1 MPDAL
6 RDHRDASL
14 GATAAK
20 PDGAGGAISR
30 NPATGEVLAQYPF
43 DDAAAIERRLVEAE
57 TGYRGWR
64 ATPVEQRAGVLA
76 RLAAVLEDD
85 VEPLAALITAE
96 MGKTLAEA
104 RAEVRKCANTAR
116 WFSQHGPALI
126 ADEPAPVEGDEVYV
140 SYLPI
145 GSVLGIM
152 PWNFPLWQ
160 AIRAAVP
167 IVLGGNAFLLKHA
180 PNVMGSAYALEA
192 AWLRAGT
199 PRGVFG
205 VVNVDNDPIEALIDD
220 PRIAAVTLTGSP
232 RAGSAVAALAGRALK
247 KSVLELG
254 GTDPFIVLAD
264 ADIER
269 AVATAIGARFANCG
283 QVCLAAKRFILEQPI
298 ADEFTSR
305 FVEAARQVVAGDPTD
320 EATTIGP
327 IAREDLRDGL
337 DRQVRQAIAQGAR
350 VLLGGHKRQGPGWF
364 YEPTILADV
373 EPGNTAFDEET
384 FGPVAALIVARDAEH
399 ALTLANATEYG
410 LSSNLWTR
418 DVGRAKQL
426 ARRIEAGG
434 VFINGFTASD
444 PRTPVGGVKRS
455 GYGRELSHF
464 GIREFV
470 NAQVVWTRKG

>member
-1 MPDAL
+1 MPDML
-6 RDHRDASL
+6 PDHRDASS
-14 GATAAK
+14 GQAAV
-20 PDGAGGAISR
+20 SR
-30 NPATGEVLAQYPF
+30 NPATGEVFAHYPY
-43 DDAAAIERRLVEAE
+43 DDAAAIERRLAAAQ
-57 TGYRGWR
+57 TGYRAWR
-64 ATPVEQRAGVLA
+64 ETPVAQRAAVLA
-76 RLAAVLEDD
+76 RLAGILERD
-85 VEPLAALITAE
+85 VEALAALITAE

-116 WFSQHGPALI
+116 WFSEHGPALI
-126 ADEPAPVEGDEVYV
+126 ADEPAPVEGEDVYV
-140 SYLPI
+140 AYLPI
-145 GSVLGIM
+145 GTVLGIM

-167 IVLGGNAFLLKHA
+167 ITLGGNGFLLKHA

-192 AWLRAGT
+192 AWLQAGA
-199 PRGVFG
+199 PAGVFG
-205 VVNVDNDPIEALIDD
+205 VVNVDNDPVEAIIGD

-254 GTDPFIVLAD
+254 GSDPFVVLAD

-269 AVATAIGARFANCG
+269 AVAAALGGRFGNCG

-298 ADEFTSR
+298 AGDFTRR
-305 FVEAARQVVAGDPTD
+305 FVDAARNLVAGDPTD
-320 EATTIGP
+320 PATTIGP
-327 IAREDLRDGL
+327 IAREDLRETL
-337 DRQVRQAIAQGAR
+337 DQQVQKAIAQGAR
-350 VLLGGHKRQGPGWF
+350 VLLGGHRRQGPGWF
-364 YEPTILADV
+364 YEPTILADLG
-373 EPGNTAFDEET
+373 PGNTAFDEEM
-384 FGPVAALIVARDAEH
+384 FGPVAAIIVASDAEH

-418 DVGRAKQL
+418 DIDGAKRL